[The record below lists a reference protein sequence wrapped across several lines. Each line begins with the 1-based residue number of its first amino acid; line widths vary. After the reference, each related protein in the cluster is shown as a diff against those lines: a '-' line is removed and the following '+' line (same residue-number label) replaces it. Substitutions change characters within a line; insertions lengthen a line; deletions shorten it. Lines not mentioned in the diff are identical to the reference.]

1 MTMVVP
7 VIKEASSEAR
17 NRKALATSRRNPSRY
32 KVSPFVSK
40 EISNILKELYKLFT
54 RCEKQ
59 RVSFGLN
66 LQIAYRNMNNKHSD
80 RNLNCTKI
88 KKNE

>member
-1 MTMVVP
+1 SFEDKTF
-7 VIKEASSEAR
+7 
-17 NRKALATSRRNPSRY
+17 RRNPSRH
-32 KVSPFVSK
+32 KISPFVSK
-40 EISNILKELYKLFT
+40 EIPNILKELYKLFT

-59 RVSFGLN
+59 RVGFGMN

-80 RNLNCTKI
+80 RNLNCTKM